1 MEPLTFDQIL
11 PALPPKEHGGSIDVL
26 KWTKGRT
33 RSFLLH
39 PEDCLVADE
48 GQILPKLQ
56 AKVHILGDDK
66 MLVANL
72 LVERHICDWIELD
85 SVIQFKGERV
95 LNGMFGVAKTATL
108 ADNRPH
114 LRVIMNLIPSNSI
127 LMQLSGCVQELPA
140 VTQYLSLVLEDTESL
155 RLCQNDM
162 TSAFYLFSL
171 PRVWLRFLSFNLV
184 VSGKEIGRDPQK
196 KFCLACGVLPMGW
209 SSAVSVMQEISQL
222 LVESVKLPQ
231 PLQVKRD
238 RPLPVWLCK
247 VLEDSQEKGCPW
259 FHVYLDNFFSGERL
273 VEGACDGEAKGLQ
286 ELAEEAWNAAGVL
299 SAEKKKV
306 VNSEE
311 AQELGALFSGRS
323 RSLGVSGLRMVKL
336 LQTTFLLL
344 SKHTVPR
351 KWLQVAV
358 GRWVHVLQ
366 FRRAGM
372 AGLHWIWKWIS
383 GKRLTMRQQCSARQE
398 LLMLVMGGC
407 LFHSFLGAQIS
418 DVATASDASGTGGA
432 VGQARELSQEGKDF
446 ARSILD
452 ERAAPVKVP
461 ILVVSLFNGIGGA
474 FRCYDII
481 GVEPA
486 GLVSFD
492 TCKAANRVTARRWPQ
507 AIIKEDVR
515 DIDLKMVREWML
527 LYPHIEQLDFWA
539 GFPCVDLSKV
549 KAFRQNLHGE
559 QSGLFREV
567 LRVLELLRQVFGRK
581 FKVFF
586 FVENVSSMD
595 KEAAAEI
602 SQSLGVFPYKVQC
615 SDAVPIS
622 RPRFCWTNREVSGLA
637 GVRVVRKEGFW
648 EIIAEAPYPLLHQWI
663 REDSEWPGHEQGHV
677 LPTCMKAIRRSRPPP
692 LPAGLDRTPSAAQ
705 RRWAAD
711 NFKYPPYQYKDQ
723 YVFWSAHGWRL
734 AEASERELL
743 HGYGWGHTAVCFSAS
758 EIKKSWTAYEDQRCS
773 LIGDS
778 FSVYSFIIFAWSSC
792 ARFLPSLSYE
802 TLANRMGLAPGSSA
816 SLDVVCPLARKLSY
830 GHPEGMGVTVSD
842 LTRVLLTRVNRT
854 GSDVRVTTGRVL
866 NPRAFPRQSASADW
880 WQWKSVF
887 SCRWARKEHINLLEM
902 RSILL
907 SFRWRIRHLAEVDC
921 RFIHLT
927 DSYVSMSIISK
938 GRSSSDMIMHVM
950 RQIAATQFAFNLFPI
965 LIHVEST
972 ENPTDTA
979 SRT

>member
-1 MEPLTFDQIL
+1 M
-11 PALPPKEHGGSIDVL
+11 
-26 KWTKGRT
+26 
-33 RSFLLH
+33 
-39 PEDCLVADE
+39 
-48 GQILPKLQ
+48 
-56 AKVHILGDDK
+56 
-66 MLVANL
+66 
-72 LVERHICDWIELD
+72 
-85 SVIQFKGERV
+85 
-95 LNGMFGVAKTATL
+95 
-108 ADNRPH
+108 
-114 LRVIMNLIPSNSI
+114 
-127 LMQLSGCVQELPA
+127 
-140 VTQYLSLVLEDTESL
+140 
-155 RLCQNDM
+155 
-162 TSAFYLFSL
+162 
-171 PRVWLRFLSFNLV
+171 
-184 VSGKEIGRDPQK
+184 
-196 KFCLACGVLPMGW
+196 
-209 SSAVSVMQEISQL
+209 
-222 LVESVKLPQ
+222 
-231 PLQVKRD
+231 
-238 RPLPVWLCK
+238 
-247 VLEDSQEKGCPW
+247 
-259 FHVYLDNFFSGERL
+259 
-273 VEGACDGEAKGLQ
+273 
-286 ELAEEAWNAAGVL
+286 
-299 SAEKKKV
+299 
-306 VNSEE
+306 
-311 AQELGALFSGRS
+311 
-323 RSLGVSGLRMVKL
+323 
-336 LQTTFLLL
+336 
-344 SKHTVPR
+344 
-351 KWLQVAV
+351 
-358 GRWVHVLQ
+358 
-366 FRRAGM
+366 
-372 AGLHWIWKWIS
+372 
-383 GKRLTMRQQCSARQE
+383 
-398 LLMLVMGGC
+398 
-407 LFHSFLGAQIS
+407 
-418 DVATASDASGTGGA
+418 
-432 VGQARELSQEGKDF
+432 
-446 ARSILD
+446 
-452 ERAAPVKVP
+452 KVP

-830 GHPEGMGVTVSD
+830 GHPEGMEVTVSD

-921 RFIHLT
+921 RFILT